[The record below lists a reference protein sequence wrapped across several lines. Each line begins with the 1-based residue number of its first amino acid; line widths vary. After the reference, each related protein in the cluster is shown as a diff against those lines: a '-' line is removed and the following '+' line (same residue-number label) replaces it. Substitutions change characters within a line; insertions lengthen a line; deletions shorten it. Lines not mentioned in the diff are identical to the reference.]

1 MDKQFAVW
9 RVPAP
14 WLPRTKKA
22 QGTKLGGGKGNIS
35 KYVTPVRAN
44 RIILEVGGFIT
55 EFEVRKF
62 LHLPRHFH

>member
-1 MDKQFAVW
+1 MNKNLLENQFAIW
-9 RVPAP
+9 RVDAP

-22 QGTKLGGGKGNIS
+22 QGTRLGGGKGSIA

-55 EFEVRKF
+55 EVEVILLLIF
-62 LHLPRHFH
+62 